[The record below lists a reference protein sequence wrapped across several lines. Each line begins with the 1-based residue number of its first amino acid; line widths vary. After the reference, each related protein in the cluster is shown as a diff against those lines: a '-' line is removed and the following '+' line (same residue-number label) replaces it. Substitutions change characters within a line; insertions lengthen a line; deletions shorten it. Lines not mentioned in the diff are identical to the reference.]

1 MIKMV
6 VSSFY
11 NTLIN
16 QEDAIPTSTMLEI
29 ERIRQKGIIFTICT
43 NRQYQEVLDYNKDFP
58 FVDYVIS
65 LNGSLVYDVEKG
77 KIIYQK
83 KLTKTIINKITKF
96 LPDLKYIYYS
106 ENKKYTNKDDIE
118 NENIYKIELELNDEI
133 DEKMIRNKLKNLPL
147 NISLFEVNNNKYI
160 EITSD
165 QASMFSG
172 VDKISLKNELD
183 LSNIIAINGNESDIS
198 LAQNIKRTFVVKNA
212 SKNLK
217 NYAYK
222 IVKSNT
228 EKGVETILLKIK

>member
-29 ERIRQKGIIFTICT
+29 ERIRQKKILFTICT

-58 FVDYVIS
+58 FVDYIIS
-65 LNGSLVYDVEKG
+65 LNGSLVYDVEKA

-83 KLTKTIINKITKF
+83 KLTKTIINKIIKF

-106 ENKKYTNKDDIE
+106 ENEKYTSKEETEDK
-118 NENIYKIELELNDEI
+118 NIYKIELELKDASE
-133 DEKMIRNKLKNLPL
+133 EKMIRNKLKNLPL
-147 NISLFEVNNNKYI
+147 NITLFENNEKKYI
-160 EITSD
+160 ELTSD

-172 VDKISLKNELD
+172 VDKISLKKELD

-212 SKNLK
+212 SKDLK
-217 NYAYK
+217 KYAYK

-228 EKGVETILLKIK
+228 EKGVETVLLKIR

>member
-228 EKGVETILLKIK
+228 EKGVEMILLKIK